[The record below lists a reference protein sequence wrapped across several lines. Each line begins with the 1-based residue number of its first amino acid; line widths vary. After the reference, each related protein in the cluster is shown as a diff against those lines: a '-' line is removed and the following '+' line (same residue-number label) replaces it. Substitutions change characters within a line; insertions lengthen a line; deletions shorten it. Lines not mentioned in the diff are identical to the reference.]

1 MKYLIFLPLII
12 IITVLIAP
20 FFISSQT
27 IADAQ
32 YARMCLGAVSGR
44 LADPNAM
51 EIFSLT
57 VSPKGPADAALLESH
72 IRAEYARVNRAP
84 DEAMIAKSI
93 KTPTVVFEAQI
104 IYRANAGEQRS
115 TALCSFLQEDGPI
128 GFLQS
133 VAVNDQCW
141 DNRSENWG
149 EIASGRQRFDSGEVS
164 YKNRFDALIF
174 SFAGRSNR

>member
-1 MKYLIFLPLII
+1 MKYLILLPLVI

-32 YARMCLGAVSGR
+32 YARMCLGAISGR
-44 LADPNAM
+44 LANPNAI
-51 EIFSLT
+51 EIFTLN
-57 VSPKGPADAALLESH
+57 VSPRGPADAALLESH
-72 IRAEYARVNRAP
+72 IRAEYARINRTP

-93 KTPTVVFEAQI
+93 ETPTTIFETEI
-104 IYRANAGEQRS
+104 IYRANAEEKRS
-115 TALCSFLQEDGPI
+115 VAFCSILQEDGPI
-128 GFLQS
+128 GILQS
-133 VAVNDQCW
+133 VTINDQRW
-141 DNRSENWG
+141 DNRSEDWD
-149 EIASGRQRFDSGEVS
+149 EIASGRQRFDADDIS